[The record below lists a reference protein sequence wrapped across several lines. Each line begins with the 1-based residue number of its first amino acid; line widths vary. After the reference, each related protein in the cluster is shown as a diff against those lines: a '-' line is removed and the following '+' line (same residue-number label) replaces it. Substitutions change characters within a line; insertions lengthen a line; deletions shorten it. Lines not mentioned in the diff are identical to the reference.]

1 MHTITILIA
10 DDHKLVRDSLSYILK
25 TDTRFEIIAECQNG
39 EEAVEEARRLRP
51 HVVMMDINLPGIS
64 GIEATRLIRKYSP
77 ITKILAVSLHTQ
89 PTYVR
94 KIMQSGASGYVS
106 KNSNR
111 QEMSKAIEEI
121 LKGNK
126 YICNSIKDILAE
138 QMLDDK
144 PSGVH
149 SLTVREV
156 QIIYF
161 LKEGHSSKEIA
172 TKLNLATKTVEVHRY
187 NILKK
192 LELKNV
198 AELVDFINK
207 SQVV

>member
-156 QIIYF
+156 QIISF

-198 AELVDFINK
+198 AELVDFINR